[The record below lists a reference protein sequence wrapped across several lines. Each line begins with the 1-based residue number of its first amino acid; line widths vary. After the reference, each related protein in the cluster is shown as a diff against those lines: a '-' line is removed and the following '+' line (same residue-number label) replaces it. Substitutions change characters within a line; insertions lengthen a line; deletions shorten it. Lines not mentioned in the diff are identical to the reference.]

1 MGFYKNGRAVP
12 PLKHGNFL
20 NMSKQQTETE
30 LIKTLRLIAECD
42 PPFHAATK
50 AWDVWDWQRAR
61 QQHIEVARAAI
72 DLAIKERT
80 ERKAELLTDEQFRQK
95 YEEANIGYWKEETK

>member
-1 MGFYKNGRAVP
+1 
-12 PLKHGNFL
+12 
-20 NMSKQQTETE
+20 MSKQTETE
-30 LIKTLRLIAECD
+30 LIKTLRLIADCD

-72 DLAIKERT
+72 NLAEENT
-80 ERKAELLTDEQFRQK
+80 TQLTDEQFRQK
-95 YEEANIGYWKEETK
+95 YKTVKGMKP

>member
-1 MGFYKNGRAVP
+1 MP

-20 NMSKQQTETE
+20 IMSKQTETE
-30 LIKTLRLIAECD
+30 LIKTLRLIADCD

-72 DLAIKERT
+72 SLAEENT
-80 ERKAELLTDEQFRQK
+80 TQLTDEQFRQK
-95 YEEANIGYWKEETK
+95 YKTVKGTKQ

>member
-1 MGFYKNGRAVP
+1 
-12 PLKHGNFL
+12 
-20 NMSKQQTETE
+20 MSKQQTETE
-30 LIKTLRLIAECD
+30 LIKTLRLIADCD

-72 DLAIKERT
+72 SLAEEKT
-80 ERKAELLTDEQFRQK
+80 THLKPVLLGVLTDEQFKQK
-95 YEEANIGYWKEETK
+95 YRTAKGTK